1 MIDKIS
7 ISIPHFRSKDSL
19 TSLLRGLEAQELKY
33 LKKTE
38 LIIINDDIENLFP
51 TYNNN
56 DFQNVIIVDQ
66 ENRGVAA
73 ARNTAIKIA
82 AGEILIF
89 LDQDCI
95 PQKNWLKNIIVAFET
110 NPAIDALG
118 GCIEP
123 LRKKSS
129 VNEYLSYKNHLGKP
143 IVDQQTNK
151 IITLITAN
159 SAYKTK
165 ILRSISGFNER
176 IFDKS
181 SHGGEDIDL
190 TYRLNMNNY
199 KIAYD
204 KSVKVLHAYPDRVV
218 DIFFKYANYGKGVRL
233 FCHAHHLDPKKI
245 RQPNFGYLAFFKYFI
260 NAPKHFLLSYSK
272 FKTIR
277 PKRKIFIYSLFDLIR
292 YFGHGYGYFKSNYK
306 RKII

>member
-123 LRKKSS
+123 LRKKSL

-143 IVDQQTNK
+143 IVDQQTYK
-151 IITLITAN
+151 I
-159 SAYKTK
+159 
-165 ILRSISGFNER
+165 
-176 IFDKS
+176 
-181 SHGGEDIDL
+181 
-190 TYRLNMNNY
+190 NMNNY

-272 FKTIR
+272 FKSIR

>member
-95 PQKNWLKNIIVAFET
+95 PQKNWLKNMI
-110 NPAIDALG
+110 
-118 GCIEP
+118 
-123 LRKKSS
+123 
-129 VNEYLSYKNHLGKP
+129 
-143 IVDQQTNK
+143 
-151 IITLITAN
+151 
-159 SAYKTK
+159 
-165 ILRSISGFNER
+165 
-176 IFDKS
+176 
-181 SHGGEDIDL
+181 
-190 TYRLNMNNY
+190 
-199 KIAYD
+199 
-204 KSVKVLHAYPDRVV
+204 
-218 DIFFKYANYGKGVRL
+218 
-233 FCHAHHLDPKKI
+233 
-245 RQPNFGYLAFFKYFI
+245 
-260 NAPKHFLLSYSK
+260 
-272 FKTIR
+272 
-277 PKRKIFIYSLFDLIR
+277 
-292 YFGHGYGYFKSNYK
+292 
-306 RKII
+306 